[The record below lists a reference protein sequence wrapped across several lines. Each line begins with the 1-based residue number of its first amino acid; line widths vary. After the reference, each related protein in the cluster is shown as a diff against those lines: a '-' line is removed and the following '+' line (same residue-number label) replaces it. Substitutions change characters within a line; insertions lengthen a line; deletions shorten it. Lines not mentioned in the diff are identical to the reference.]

1 MGKLDLPQLEL
12 KKILIK
18 GIVQGVGF
26 RPFIY
31 RLAQNFQVKGYI
43 INTSNGVE
51 IEAEAVKPILDE
63 FAKAITSEAPPLSR
77 IEEISIQEQKPK
89 FYSTFEIRNSRADE
103 GYQLISPDIAICKD
117 CLVELFD
124 PKDRRYQYPFINCTN
139 CGPRFTIIQDI
150 PYDRAKTT
158 MSIFPMC
165 PQCDEEYHNPLH
177 RRFHAQP
184 NACPTCGPHLM
195 LTDRHGL
202 EIKTETPLKNSIN
215 YLKEGKI
222 LAIKG
227 LGGFHLTCNAQN
239 NEVVELL
246 RKRKNRPYKPFA
258 LMMKNLEDISKYCYV
273 NSEEIKLLSSSQA
286 PILLLKKR
294 NNLKIAPSVAP
305 NNNYL
310 GVMLPYTPLHHL
322 LLREYQ
328 EPLIMTS
335 GNLSE
340 EPIAFINEE
349 ALERLNNLADY
360 FLLHNRD
367 IHACYDDS
375 VITVYNNNPYPI
387 RKARG
392 YSPTA
397 LKLNFKKRPV
407 VVFACGADLKNSFT
421 FIKDGYAFISQHN
434 GDLEDYQTYTNYQRN
449 IEIFQKLFRLE
460 PDTIAYDL
468 HPDYFSTLYARSLS
482 AKSWRIPLQHHYAH
496 TASCMAD
503 NGLNEKVIGISFDG
517 VGYGIDGNLWG
528 GEFMIAD
535 FNGFERVAHLQY
547 LPLPGGDISVKKP
560 YRIALSYLHTLLG
573 KLPFNLELFKYTND
587 EEIELIFHQ
596 IDKNFNTFLTSS
608 CGRLFDAV
616 SSILDICQKVTYE
629 GQAAMELEMLSEGKS
644 NNHTDYYTFDLIE
657 SGNSWIIKLGSLLDS
672 ILNDYL
678 KNIDKGVIGNRFHN
692 TLAKMALT
700 ISELMRKNYGL
711 NKVVLSGGCFQNQ
724 LLLKKTILQL
734 QNQGF
739 EVYIHKNVPPNDGG
753 ISLGQ
758 AVIAYVRSSSG

>member
-1 MGKLDLPQLEL
+1 MGKLALPKFEL
-12 KKILIK
+12 KRILIK

-31 RLAQNFQVKGYI
+31 RLAQKYQVKGYI

-51 IEAEAVKPILDE
+51 IEAEAVKPALDE
-63 FAKAITSEAPPLSR
+63 FIKTITSEAPPLSR
-77 IEEISIQEQKPK
+77 IEEITIQELKTK
-89 FYSTFEIRNSRADE
+89 YYSTFEIRKSRDDD

-117 CLVELFD
+117 CLDELFD
-124 PKDRRYQYPFINCTN
+124 PDDRRYQYPFINCTN

-158 MSIFPMC
+158 MSIFTMC
-165 PQCDEEYHNPLH
+165 PQCNEEYHNPLH

-184 NACPTCGPHLM
+184 NACPTCGPNLI
-195 LTDRHGL
+195 LTDKHGV
-202 EIKTETPLKNSIN
+202 EIKTDVPLRNTIN

-227 LGGFHLTCNAQN
+227 LGGFHLTCDAQN
-239 NEVVELL
+239 NEVVEIL

-258 LMMKNLEDISKYCYV
+258 LMMKNLEDIKQYCFI
-273 NSEEIKLLSSSQA
+273 NDEEIKLLSSPQA
-286 PILLLKKR
+286 PIVLLKKK
-294 NNLKIAPSVAP
+294 NNTTIASSIAP

-322 LLREYQ
+322 LLNEYQ
-328 EPLIMTS
+328 NPLVMTS

-340 EPIAFINEE
+340 EPIAFTNEE
-349 ALERLNNLADY
+349 ALERLNIMADY

-375 VITVYNNNPYPI
+375 VLTLFENKAYPI

-397 LKLNFKKRPV
+397 LKLNFKSPSV
-407 VVFACGADLKNSFT
+407 VLACGADLKNSFT
-421 FIKDGYAFISQHN
+421 FIKDGYAFVSQHN

-449 IEIFQKLFRLE
+449 IDIYKKLFRLE
-460 PDTIAYDL
+460 PDTVAYDL
-468 HPDYFSTLYARSLS
+468 HPDYFSTLYSQSLS
-482 AKSWRIPLQHHYAH
+482 AKSRLIPIQHHYAH
-496 TASCMAD
+496 TTSCMVD
-503 NGLNEKVIGISFDG
+503 NGLNERVIGISFDG
-517 VGYGIDGNLWG
+517 VGYGLDGNLWG
-528 GEFMIAD
+528 GEFLVAD
-535 FNGFERVAHLQY
+535 FHVFERVSHLEY

-560 YRIALSYLHTLLG
+560 YRTAISYMYALLG
-573 KLPFNLELFKYTND
+573 ELPENLEIFKYTDN
-587 EEIELIFHQ
+587 EEINLIIQQ
-596 IDKNFNTFLTSS
+596 IDDKYNTFLTSS

-616 SSILDICQKVTYE
+616 SSILNICQKITYE
-629 GQAAMELEMLSEGKS
+629 GQAAIELEMLSEGKS
-644 NNHTDYYTFDLIE
+644 NSNTDYYPSNLKET
-657 SGNSWIIKLGSLLDS
+657 GNHLVIKLGSLLS
-672 ILNDYL
+672 YL
-678 KNIDKGVIGNRFHN
+678 LDDNHKGIDKGVIGNRFHN
-692 TLAKMALT
+692 TLAKIALNV
-700 ISELMRKNYGL
+700 SELIRKNYGL
-711 NKVVLSGGCFQNQ
+711 NKVTLSGGCFQNK

-739 EVYIHKNVPPNDGG
+739 EVYIHKNVPTNDGG

-758 AVIAYVRSSSG
+758 AVIAYVRSSSC

>member
-51 IEAEAVKPILDE
+51 IEAEALKPTLNE
-63 FAKAITSEAPPLSR
+63 FIKAITSEAPPLSR

-89 FYSTFEIRNSRADE
+89 YHSTFEIKKSRADD

-124 PKDRRYQYPFINCTN
+124 PNDRRYQYPFINCTN

-184 NACPTCGPHLM
+184 NACPACGPHLI
-195 LTDRHGL
+195 LTNRYGE
-202 EIKTETPLKNSIN
+202 EINTEEPLKYAIN
-215 YLKEGKI
+215 YLKEGNI

-227 LGGFHLTCNAQN
+227 LGGFHLTCDAHN

-273 NSEEIKLLSSSQA
+273 NNEEITLLSSPQA
-286 PILLLKKR
+286 PIVLLKKKK
-294 NNLKIAPSVAP
+294 NLNIAPSVAP

-328 EPLIMTS
+328 KPLIMTS

-375 VITVYNNNPYPI
+375 VITVYNNNTYPI

-392 YSPTA
+392 YSPTI
-397 LKLNFKKRPV
+397 LKLPLREPSV
-407 VVFACGADLKNSFT
+407 IFACGADLKNSFT

-449 IEIFQKLFRLE
+449 IEIYQKLFRLE
-460 PDTIAYDL
+460 PDIIAYDL

-482 AKSWRIPLQHHYAH
+482 AKSRLIPIQHHYAH

-503 NGLNEKVIGISFDG
+503 NGVNEKVIGISFDG
-517 VGYGIDGNLWG
+517 VGYGLDNNLWG
-528 GEFMIAD
+528 GEFMMAD
-535 FNGFERVAHLQY
+535 YHGFERVAHLEY
-547 LPLPGGDISVKKP
+547 LPLPGGDISVKRP
-560 YRIALSYLHTLLG
+560 YRIALSYMHTLLG

-587 EEIELIFHQ
+587 EEIDLIFHQ

-616 SSILDICQKVTYE
+616 SSILDICHKVTYE
-629 GQAAMELEMLSEGKS
+629 GQAAIEMEMLSEGKS
-644 NNHTDYYTFDLIE
+644 NSNTDYYPFNLIE

-672 ILNDYL
+672 LLIDYL

-692 TLAKMALT
+692 TLAKIALT
-700 ISELMRKNYGL
+700 VSELMRKNYGL

-739 EVYIHKNVPPNDGG
+739 EVYIHKNVPTNDGG

-758 AVIAYVRSSSG
+758 AVIAYVRSGSC